1 MLGCR
6 PTDTPIEL
14 NCKLGNLEDK
24 VPVDKEQYQCLVGK
38 LVYLSHT
45 RLDIFFAASAVSQFI
60 QAPYKEHIG
69 VVNRI
74 LRYLKMTHDKGLMFE
89 KTDMTTIEAYIDLN
103 WVGTT
108 VDKKSI
114 FGYCTFVRVN
124 LVTWRSKKKGIVA
137 RSSTETEYRA
147 ISLGICEENW
157 LQKVLSGL
165 HQNCEIPMKLFC
177 DNKASISITNNP
189 IQHDRTKHVGIDR
202 HFIKERMDI
211 VNICIPYIPQA
222 NSIWTVDLAYLLQ
235 RFSVSFSYFTVT
247 FGADP
252 NYSVESFYKDELAND
267 LVRVDRLFQKA
278 LEAGIK
284 IECRSLSKEDISL
297 LMLSGIYVA
306 IVLVDQHRLS
316 GSWLEDILVSGIC
329 DSDSSYTGH
338 YIVVC
343 GYDAVA
349 DEFEIRD
356 PASTRK
362 HVRISSKCL
371 DDARKCFGTDEDIL
385 LVSLEKSGKQMTES
399 PHLSPNVN
407 INC

>member
-1 MLGCR
+1 MWPFYLLFNKILKLEEPRELGGDDLSFVEVYPFESFLNKIRCDASVLPR
-6 PTDTPIEL
+6 SQLIEVPHINQLQQWDCGLACVLMVL
-14 NCKLGNLEDK
+14 NL
-24 VPVDKEQYQCLVGK
+24 
-38 LVYLSHT
+38 
-45 RLDIFFAASAVSQFI
+45 
-60 QAPYKEHIG
+60 
-69 VVNRI
+69 
-74 LRYLKMTHDKGLMFE
+74 
-89 KTDMTTIEAYIDLN
+89 
-103 WVGTT
+103 
-108 VDKKSI
+108 
-114 FGYCTFVRVN
+114 
-124 LVTWRSKKKGIVA
+124 
-137 RSSTETEYRA
+137 
-147 ISLGICEENW
+147 LGIND
-157 LQKVLSGL
+157 
-165 HQNCEIPMKLFC
+165 C
-177 DNKASISITNNP
+177 D
-189 IQHDRTKHVGIDR
+189 IQSLADLCGTR
-202 HFIKERMDI
+202 
-211 VNICIPYIPQA
+211 
-222 NSIWTVDLAYLLQ
+222 SIWTVDLAYLLQ

>member
-1 MLGCR
+1 MWPFYLLFNKILKLEEPRELGGDDLSFVEVYPFESFLSKIRCDAPVLPR
-6 PTDTPIEL
+6 SQLIEVPHINQLQQWDCGLACVLMVL
-14 NCKLGNLEDK
+14 N
-24 VPVDKEQYQCLVGK
+24 
-38 LVYLSHT
+38 
-45 RLDIFFAASAVSQFI
+45 I
-60 QAPYKEHIG
+60 
-69 VVNRI
+69 
-74 LRYLKMTHDKGLMFE
+74 
-89 KTDMTTIEAYIDLN
+89 
-103 WVGTT
+103 
-108 VDKKSI
+108 
-114 FGYCTFVRVN
+114 
-124 LVTWRSKKKGIVA
+124 
-137 RSSTETEYRA
+137 
-147 ISLGICEENW
+147 LGIN
-157 LQKVLSGL
+157 G
-165 HQNCEIPMKLFC
+165 C
-177 DNKASISITNNP
+177 D
-189 IQHDRTKHVGIDR
+189 IQSLADLCGTR
-202 HFIKERMDI
+202 
-211 VNICIPYIPQA
+211 
-222 NSIWTVDLAYLLQ
+222 SIWTVDLAYLLQ

-252 NYSVESFYKDELAND
+252 NYSVESFYKEELAND

-306 IVLVDQHRLS
+306 IVLVDQRRLS

-343 GYDAVA
+343 GYDADA

-362 HVRISSKCL
+362 HVRISSNCL
-371 DDARKCFGTDEDIL
+371 DGARKCFGTDEDIL
-385 LVSLEKSGKQMTES
+385 LVSLEKSGKQTTES

>member
-1 MLGCR
+1 MWPFYLLFNKILKHEEPRELGGDDLSFVEVYPFESFLNKIRCDASVLPR
-6 PTDTPIEL
+6 SQLIEVPHINQLQQWDCGLACVLMVL
-14 NCKLGNLEDK
+14 NL
-24 VPVDKEQYQCLVGK
+24 
-38 LVYLSHT
+38 
-45 RLDIFFAASAVSQFI
+45 
-60 QAPYKEHIG
+60 
-69 VVNRI
+69 
-74 LRYLKMTHDKGLMFE
+74 
-89 KTDMTTIEAYIDLN
+89 
-103 WVGTT
+103 
-108 VDKKSI
+108 
-114 FGYCTFVRVN
+114 
-124 LVTWRSKKKGIVA
+124 
-137 RSSTETEYRA
+137 
-147 ISLGICEENW
+147 LGIND
-157 LQKVLSGL
+157 
-165 HQNCEIPMKLFC
+165 C
-177 DNKASISITNNP
+177 D
-189 IQHDRTKHVGIDR
+189 IQSLADLCGTR
-202 HFIKERMDI
+202 
-211 VNICIPYIPQA
+211 
-222 NSIWTVDLAYLLQ
+222 SIWTVDLAYLLQ

-306 IVLVDQHRLS
+306 IVLVDQHRLRYMGLGWRTYS
-316 GSWLEDILVSGIC
+316 CQVSVIATPAILVS
-329 DSDSSYTGH
+329 H

-371 DDARKCFGTDEDIL
+371 DDARRCFGTDEDIL